1 MTAKRR
7 FLLEI
12 TTAESTAYG
21 DIVVAIA
28 SGLASSG
35 PPGET
40 NIVCLSNTLVQ
51 EVVALRAPEAH
62 REGKSVGR

>member
-7 FLLEI
+7 LLLEI

-21 DIVVAIA
+21 DIGVAIA
-28 SGLASSG
+28 SALVSSG
-35 PPGET
+35 PLGET
-40 NIVCLSNTLVQ
+40 RIICLSNTLVQ
-51 EVVALRAPEAH
+51 EVTTLRAPEAH